1 MILAAVLW
9 LFHAVIE
16 LYIFII
22 FAMVIMSWLV
32 AFNVVNPHNPF
43 VRQVDGGLR
52 ALTNPVFAPLRR
64 IIPSIGGLDIT
75 PVIVLLLLGFI
86 DRMLPALVYS
96 VLGYG

>member
-32 AFNVVNPHNPF
+32 AFNVVNPYNPF
-43 VRQVDGGLR
+43 VRQVDSGLR

-86 DRMLPALVYS
+86 DRMVPALIFS